1 MAFACFN
8 AVAHYAYLKFK
19 MPGPRGVIT
28 VSGNTER
35 SLRTE
40 QYTSALAV
48 EAQNGLFKPS
58 SSSVFKT
65 ADIAKRIPRTPQCGS
80 SDKPELD

>member
-1 MAFACFN
+1 
-8 AVAHYAYLKFK
+8 

-28 VSGNTER
+28 VSGNMER

-40 QYTSALAV
+40 EYTAALAV
-48 EAQNGLFKPS
+48 KTQNGLFRPKS
-58 SSSVFKT
+58 SSTVKT
-65 ADIAKRIPRTPQCGS
+65 ADIAKRVWCTPQGGS

>member
-1 MAFACFN
+1 MAFTHFN
-8 AVAHYAYLKFK
+8 AVPHDAYLKLK
-19 MPGPRGVIT
+19 MPETRCVIT
-28 VSGNTER
+28 VSGNTEC

-40 QYTSALAV
+40 EYMAALAV
-48 EAQNGLFKPS
+48 EAQNNLFKPS

-65 ADIAKRIPRTPQCGS
+65 VDTAKRIRRTPQCGS